1 MFRSSTLQIYWGWQ
15 RNATVFDGFVK
26 SPSAALRFNF
36 VVAAYLYVRFTPQF
50 LRALHLELFT
60 KPSLAALV
68 WWHCKKSICG
78 VALQPCP
85 VR

>member
-1 MFRSSTLQIYWGWQ
+1 LQIYWGWQ

-60 KPSLAALV
+60 NPSLATLV
-68 WWHCKKSICG
+68 WKRSLFPRSSPFAESAHFLDRLK
-78 VALQPCP
+78 
-85 VR
+85 R